1 MIWTSFIVMNSAIW
15 LFQPRLTFE
24 QEQKKY
30 GRVRQACQNKQVT
43 VVQKLKEN
51 QIQPDQF
58 TMTILAFKAENR
70 LEIHAGNSG
79 ERQRKIKEFEICAS
93 SGKSGPK
100 RFEGDWQV
108 PEGFYHV
115 DRFNPMSSYHLA
127 LGINYP
133 NASDRILGNKKKPG
147 GQIMIHGACVTIGC
161 LPMTNEGIEE
171 IYLYAIKA
179 RSNGQMRIPVY
190 IFPAEPGTNQYN
202 QLKKQHPKLHSFWEN
217 LEEGFQ
223 QYQSQRK
230 PLEFTVSK
238 EGRYQFPTSG
248 IQ

>member
-1 MIWTSFIVMNSAIW
+1 MNWISFILINFTAW
-15 LFQPRLTFE
+15 LIQPGSTFE

-30 GRVRQACQNKQVT
+30 GRVQLACQNKEVA
-43 VVQKLKEN
+43 VIQKMKEN
-51 QIQPDQF
+51 QIRPEQF
-58 TMTILAFKAENR
+58 TMTILAFKSENR

-79 ERQRKIKEFEICAS
+79 EQQRKIKEFEICAS
-93 SGKSGPK
+93 SGKPGPK

-147 GQIMIHGACVTIGC
+147 GLIMIHGACITIGC

-190 IFPAEPGTNQYN
+190 IFPAEPGTDHYN
-202 QLKKQHPKLHSFWEN
+202 QLKKQQPKQRSFWEN
-217 LEEGFQ
+217 LEEG
-223 QYQSQRK
+223 YHLYLNQRK

-238 EGRYQFPTSG
+238 EGRYQFPASG
-248 IQ
+248 VQ

>member
-1 MIWTSFIVMNSAIW
+1 MNWISFILINFTALLI
-15 LFQPRLTFE
+15 QPGSTFK

-30 GRVRQACQNKQVT
+30 GRVRQACQNKEAT
-43 VVQKLKEN
+43 VIQKLKEN
-51 QIQPDQF
+51 QIRPDQF

-93 SGKSGPK
+93 SGKPGPK

-179 RSNGQMRIPVY
+179 RSNGQLRIPVY
-190 IFPAEPGTNQYN
+190 IFPAEPGTDQYN
-202 QLKKQHPKLHSFWEN
+202 QLKKQQPQLSSFWEN

>member
-1 MIWTSFIVMNSAIW
+1 MNWISFILINFTAW
-15 LFQPRLTFE
+15 LIQPGLTFE

-30 GRVRQACQNKQVT
+30 SRVRQAYQNRESAIVG
-43 VVQKLKEN
+43 KLKEN
-51 QIQPDQF
+51 KIRPDQF

-70 LEIHAGNSG
+70 LEIYAGNPG
-79 ERQRKIKEFEICAS
+79 EKQQKIKEFEICAS

-115 DRFNPMSSYHLA
+115 DRFNPVSSYHLA

-147 GQIMIHGACVTIGC
+147 GLIMIHGACITIGC

-179 RSNGQMRIPVY
+179 RSNGQTRIPVY
-190 IFPAEPGTNQYN
+190 IFPAEPGTDHYKL
-202 QLKKQHPKLHSFWEN
+202 LKKQHPKLSSFWEN
-217 LEEGFQ
+217 LEEGFH

-230 PLEFTVSK
+230 SLEFTVSK
-238 EGRYQFPTSG
+238 DGLYQFSG
-248 IQ
+248 SGVQ

>member
-1 MIWTSFIVMNSAIW
+1 MNWISFILINFTAW
-15 LFQPRLTFE
+15 LIQPASTFE

-30 GRVRQACQNKQVT
+30 GRVRQAYQNKES
-43 VVQKLKEN
+43 VVVGKLKEN

-58 TMTILAFKAENR
+58 TMTILAFKSENR
-70 LEIHAGNSG
+70 LEIHAGNPG
-79 ERQRKIKEFEICAS
+79 EQQRKIKEFEICAS

-115 DRFNPMSSYHLA
+115 DRFNPVSSYHLA

-147 GQIMIHGACVTIGC
+147 GQIMIHGACITIGC

-171 IYLYAIKA
+171 IYLYAVKA
-179 RSNGQMRIPVY
+179 RSNGQTQIPVY
-190 IFPAEPGTNQYN
+190 IFPAEPGTDHYN
-202 QLKKQHPKLHSFWEN
+202 QLKKQNPKLRSFWEN
-217 LEEGFQ
+217 LEEGFH

-238 EGRYQFPTSG
+238 EGRYQFSPSG
-248 IQ
+248 VQ